1 MTRAI
6 ISIGGQSSWEFLQG
20 LFTNDVPKD
29 INTLSYSAMLS
40 PQGKLL
46 FDFFIF
52 LSSSNTFYIDIEN
65 SVKDDFLK
73 RVNIYK
79 LRQNISIQETEMN
92 VLLSKESLGVDLSM
106 RDPRNSNMGFR
117 TYFLDNQ
124 HEKFSKNQKL
134 LWDKDEYE
142 LTRVKNCIPRFGVEL
157 ISNETYILEAN
168 FINLSGVSF
177 TKGCFIG
184 QEVTARMKHKTV
196 LQKGLK
202 VVQILDASKMKSSQ
216 VGDIIFSGDKKV
228 GHLLSMAQNYAI
240 AYLRLNRITKELK
253 CNGVSLT
260 LLG

>member
-1 MTRAI
+1 M
-6 ISIGGQSSWEFLQG
+6 IG
-20 LFTNDVPKD
+20 
-29 INTLSYSAMLS
+29 
-40 PQGKLL
+40 
-46 FDFFIF
+46 
-52 LSSSNTFYIDIEN
+52 
-65 SVKDDFLK
+65 
-73 RVNIYK
+73 
-79 LRQNISIQETEMN
+79 
-92 VLLSKESLGVDLSM
+92 
-106 RDPRNSNMGFR
+106 
-117 TYFLDNQ
+117 
-124 HEKFSKNQKL
+124 
-134 LWDKDEYE
+134 
-142 LTRVKNCIPRFGVEL
+142 
-157 ISNETYILEAN
+157 NETYILEAN

-184 QEVTARMKHKTV
+184 QEVTARMRHKTV